1 MQRIMLEKAR
11 EYLANQGVNRVLG
24 WERGENTW
32 DRSPAVFD
40 AERIDSLVYDGF
52 CGANLSKYL
61 IEEGKKEGRT
71 LVFLKPCDSYS
82 YNQLVTEHRV
92 DPEKVIAIGVGC
104 RGKVDVEKI
113 RARGMKGILDIKEDG
128 AVLRVHTLYGD
139 HEVDRREMLLEKC
152 LACRGKEHKA
162 GVEVIGESE
171 DTNAG
176 DKFGMVAKLEAMT
189 ADERFAFWRSELS
202 KCIRCNACRNV
213 CPACSC
219 IKCVFDNPNTGVQN
233 KAAAD
238 DFEENLFHIIRAY
251 HVAGRCTDC
260 GECSRVCPQ
269 GIPLHL
275 LNRKFI
281 KDINELYGEY
291 QAGEEIGQRHPLIDY
306 RLEDCEADVV
316 HQGGG
321 GAK

>member
-1 MQRIMLEKAR
+1 MQGMILERVRALIS
-11 EYLANQGVNRVLG
+11 EGVADRVLG
-24 WERGENTW
+24 WEAGEFFY
-32 DRSPAVFD
+32 DRTPAFFGAD
-40 AERIDSLVYDGF
+40 NLDNLKYDSF

-61 IEEGKKEGRT
+61 VAESAKEGRT
-71 LVFLKPCDSYS
+71 IVLLKPCDSYS
-82 YNQLVTEHRV
+82 FNQLCTENRV
-92 DPEKVIAIGVGC
+92 NREKVYAIGVGC
-104 RGKVDVEKI
+104 KGKIDVEKL
-113 RARGMKGILDIKEDG
+113 RAMGIKGITAIEEDG
-128 AVLRVHTLYGD
+128 DTLKVTTMYGEHTVARKD
-139 HEVDRREMLLEKC
+139 ALLEKC
-152 LACRGKEHKA
+152 LCCKGKEHKA
-162 GVEVIGESE
+162 ADETIGESE
-171 DTNAG
+171 ETTAG
-176 DKFGMVAKLEAMT
+176 DKYDMVAKLEAMT
-189 ADERFAFWRSELS
+189 PDERFAFWRSELS

-238 DFEENLFHIIRAY
+238 DFEENMFHIIRAY

-291 QAGEEIGQRHPLIDY
+291 QAGEEIGQRHPLTDFTKG
-306 RLEDCEADVV
+306 DVEPSIV
-316 HQGGG
+316 HERG
-321 GAK
+321 GAKA